1 MKRLCPFEGYY
12 LSSACRGTP
21 FQLDVLGPL
30 LPFAQGRPQLE
41 PSFRL
46 PPRQGAYRPA
56 ELGELNAAT
65 RRFIAPFLNSGFGGH
80 KRPPKPRKRLWK
92 KGGYTPSMCLR
103 HIFTLS
109 FYPTLQAGARRPSSS
124 TPGNSCQTRKA
135 GRSQHRQAGGHRAKG
150 RTRPPN
156 RANRTQPVHR
166 WSRSRRTFRTS

>member
-21 FQLDVLGPL
+21 FQFEFAGEL
-30 LPFAQGRPQLE
+30 LPFAQGRPQLA

-46 PPRQGAYRPA
+46 PPRQGAYTPA
-56 ELGELNAAT
+56 ALVELNAAT

-80 KRPPKPRKRLWK
+80 KRPPKPRKRLRE

-109 FYPTLQAGARRPSSS
+109 FYPTLQAGARRTSAS
-124 TPGNSCQTRKA
+124 TPANGGHPRRA
-135 GRSQHRQAGGHRAKG
+135 GRSGHRHSGSHRAKG
-150 RTRPPN
+150 HTRPP
-156 RANRTQPVHR
+156 HR
-166 WSRSRRTFRTS
+166 SN

>member
-1 MKRLCPFEGYY
+1 MKRLCPFESYY

-21 FQLDVLGPL
+21 FQLDVPGPL

-65 RRFIAPFLNSGFGGH
+65 RRFIAPFLNSGFGGR
-80 KRPPKPRKRLWK
+80 KRPPKPRKRLRE

-109 FYPTLQAGARRPSSS
+109 FYPTLQAGARRPSR
-124 TPGNSCQTRKA
+124 TCRGHRGHTRRADRRRNRHPGS
-135 GRSQHRQAGGHRAKG
+135 HRAKG
-150 RTRPPN
+150 HTGPPN
-156 RANRTQPVHR
+156 WAT
-166 WSRSRRTFRTS
+166 

>member
-12 LSSACRGTP
+12 ISSACRGTP
-21 FQLDVLGPL
+21 FQFEFAGEL
-30 LPFAQGRPQLE
+30 LPFAQGRPQLA

-65 RRFIAPFLNSGFGGH
+65 RRFIAPFLNSGFGGR
-80 KRPPKPRKRLWK
+80 KRPPKPRKRLRE

-109 FYPTLQAGARRPSSS
+109 FYPTLQAGARRPSTS
-124 TPGNSCQTRKA
+124 PPANCCHPRRA
-135 GRSQHRQAGGHRAKG
+135 GRSWHRHTGGHRAKG
-150 RTRPPN
+150 HTGPPN
-156 RANRTQPVHR
+156 RAN
-166 WSRSRRTFRTS
+166 